1 MSNEDNR
8 ACLGT
13 IGLIVAPWK
22 FDILQTSIIVL
33 EASLP
38 SRANICCKNIKIS
51 AGQLSV
57 IGIVPRQNRMLKA
70 SRRPLL
76 GMI

>member
-33 EASLP
+33 EALLP

-51 AGQLSV
+51 AGQLSADSS
-57 IGIVPRQNRMLKA
+57 QTETLCYWN
-70 SRRPLL
+70 SSSTE
-76 GMI
+76 